1 MWNNTRGIIYMVSQQ
16 SVMLVGI
23 IGGAVGLLLFA
34 GGVLLLVLS
43 IISTVKGKRRIGG
56 IVGGGI
62 MLIGGISVG
71 FTFGMFA
78 VTAGLISSSSA
89 DTAQIAAMTSHIQS
103 ALNDN
108 DADALYELFSE
119 ESYSGE
125 PLEYEDAEEICD
137 YIKGD
142 VKDVTFEPMSISVE
156 NGTHATEYK
165 YTIVTEDGDK
175 YTLYI
180 HVIEVSDT
188 EEYVGIQH
196 IKMYKG
202 MNVLCNVGTAP
213 VFD

>member
-1 MWNNTRGIIYMVSQQ
+1 MWNNTRGIFYMVSQQ

-142 VKDVTFEPMSISVE
+142 VKDVTYEPTSISVE

>member
-1 MWNNTRGIIYMVSQQ
+1 
-16 SVMLVGI
+16 MLVGI

-43 IISTVKGKRRIGG
+43 IINTVKGKRRIGG
-56 IVGGGI
+56 IIGGAI
-62 MLIGGISVG
+62 MLAGGISVG

-142 VKDVTFEPMSISVE
+142 VKNVTFEPMSISVE
-156 NGTHATEYK
+156 NGTMINAGGFIAHINKTTGILTMTVDFIYDTLK
-165 YTIVTEDGDK
+165 QNDK
-175 YTLYI
+175 
-180 HVIEVSDT
+180 V
-188 EEYVGIQH
+188 
-196 IKMYKG
+196 
-202 MNVLCNVGTAP
+202 
-213 VFD
+213 

>member
-1 MWNNTRGIIYMVSQQ
+1 
-16 SVMLVGI
+16 MLVGI

-108 DADALYELFSE
+108 DADALYELFSK

-125 PLEYEDAEEICD
+125 PLEYDDAETICS
-137 YIKGD
+137 YIEGD
-142 VKDVTFEPMSISVE
+142 VKSVTYEPTSISVE

-165 YTIVTEDGDK
+165 YTIVTENNAK

>member
-1 MWNNTRGIIYMVSQQ
+1 MVSQQ

-108 DADALYELFSE
+108 DADALYELFSK

-125 PLEYEDAEEICD
+125 PLEYDDAETICD

-165 YTIVTEDGDK
+165 YTIVTENGDK

>member
-34 GGVLLLVLS
+34 GGILLLVLS

-62 MLIGGISVG
+62 MLVGGISVG

-108 DADALYELFSE
+108 DADALYELFSK

-125 PLEYEDAEEICD
+125 PLEYDDAETICD

-142 VKDVTFEPMSISVE
+142 VESVTYEPTSISVE

-213 VFD
+213 VFN

>member
-1 MWNNTRGIIYMVSQQ
+1 MVSQQ

-56 IVGGGI
+56 IVGGAI
-62 MLIGGISVG
+62 MLVGGISVG

-89 DTAQIAAMTSHIQS
+89 DTAQIAAMPSKIQS
-103 ALNDN
+103 ALMKNDP
-108 DADALYELFSE
+108 DALCELFSE

-125 PLEYEDAEEICD
+125 PLEYEDAEMICD
-137 YIKGD
+137 NIKGN
-142 VKDVTFEPMSISVE
+142 VETVMIEPLSITTE
-156 NGTHATEYK
+156 NGTHSTEYK
-165 YTIVTEDGDK
+165 FTVVTEKGAK

-188 EEYVGIQH
+188 DEYVGIQH

-202 MNVLCNVGTAP
+202 MDVLCNVGTAP

>member
-1 MWNNTRGIIYMVSQQ
+1 
-16 SVMLVGI
+16 MLVGI

-108 DADALYELFSE
+108 DPDALYELFSK

-142 VKDVTFEPMSISVE
+142 VKDVTYEPTSISVE

-202 MNVLCNVGTAP
+202 MSVLCNVGTAP

>member
-1 MWNNTRGIIYMVSQQ
+1 
-16 SVMLVGI
+16 
-23 IGGAVGLLLFA
+23 
-34 GGVLLLVLS
+34 
-43 IISTVKGKRRIGG
+43 
-56 IVGGGI
+56 
-62 MLIGGISVG
+62 
-71 FTFGMFA
+71 
-78 VTAGLISSSSA
+78 
-89 DTAQIAAMTSHIQS
+89 
-103 ALNDN
+103 
-108 DADALYELFSE
+108 
-119 ESYSGE
+119 
-125 PLEYEDAEEICD
+125 
-137 YIKGD
+137 
-142 VKDVTFEPMSISVE
+142 MSISVE

>member
-1 MWNNTRGIIYMVSQQ
+1 MWNNTGGIFYMVSQQ

-56 IVGGGI
+56 IVGGAI
-62 MLIGGISVG
+62 MLVGGISVG

-108 DADALYELFSE
+108 DADTLYELFSE

-142 VKDVTFEPMSISVE
+142 VESVTYEPTSISVE

>member
-1 MWNNTRGIIYMVSQQ
+1 MVSQQ

-56 IVGGGI
+56 IVGGAI
-62 MLIGGISVG
+62 MLVGGISVG

-108 DADALYELFSE
+108 DADALYELFSK

-125 PLEYEDAEEICD
+125 PLEYDEA
-137 YIKGD
+137 
-142 VKDVTFEPMSISVE
+142 
-156 NGTHATEYK
+156 
-165 YTIVTEDGDK
+165 
-175 YTLYI
+175 
-180 HVIEVSDT
+180 
-188 EEYVGIQH
+188 
-196 IKMYKG
+196 
-202 MNVLCNVGTAP
+202 AP
-213 VFD
+213 VNVPAILG

>member
-1 MWNNTRGIIYMVSQQ
+1 MVSQQ

-56 IVGGGI
+56 IVGGAI
-62 MLIGGISVG
+62 MLVGGISVG

-108 DADALYELFSE
+108 DADALYELFSK

-125 PLEYEDAEEICD
+125 PLEYDDAETICS
-137 YIKGD
+137 YIEGD
-142 VKDVTFEPMSISVE
+142 VKSVTYEPTSISVE

-202 MNVLCNVGTAP
+202 MRVLCNVGTAP

>member
-1 MWNNTRGIIYMVSQQ
+1 MWNNTRGIFYMVSQQ

-56 IVGGGI
+56 IVGGAI
-62 MLIGGISVG
+62 MLVGGISVG

>member
-34 GGVLLLVLS
+34 GGVTLLVLS
-43 IISTVKGKRRIGG
+43 IINTVKGKRRIGG
-56 IVGGGI
+56 IIGGAI
-62 MLIGGISVG
+62 MLVGGISVG

-165 YTIVTEDGDK
+165 YTIVTENNAR

>member
-1 MWNNTRGIIYMVSQQ
+1 MWNNTGGIFYMVSQQ

-34 GGVLLLVLS
+34 GGVTLLVLS
-43 IISTVKGKRRIGG
+43 IINTVKGKRRIGG
-56 IVGGGI
+56 IIGGAI
-62 MLIGGISVG
+62 MLVGGISVG

-89 DTAQIAAMTSHIQS
+89 DTAQIAAMPSKIQS
-103 ALNDN
+103 ALMKNDP
-108 DADALYELFSE
+108 DALYELFSE
-119 ESYSGE
+119 KSYSGE

-165 YTIVTEDGDK
+165 YTIVTENNAR

>member
-1 MWNNTRGIIYMVSQQ
+1 MWNNTRGIFYMVSQQ

-23 IGGAVGLLLFA
+23 IGGAIGLLLFA

-108 DADALYELFSE
+108 DADALYELFSK

-125 PLEYEDAEEICD
+125 PLEYEDAEEICS
-137 YIKGD
+137 YIEGD
-142 VKDVTFEPMSISVE
+142 VKSVTYEPTSISVE

-202 MNVLCNVGTAP
+202 MRVLCNVGTAP

>member
-1 MWNNTRGIIYMVSQQ
+1 
-16 SVMLVGI
+16 MLVGI

-108 DADALYELFSE
+108 DADALYELFSK

-125 PLEYEDAEEICD
+125 PLEYDDAETICS
-137 YIKGD
+137 YIEGD
-142 VKDVTFEPMSISVE
+142 VKSVTYEPTSISVE

-202 MNVLCNVGTAP
+202 MRVLCNVGTAP

>member
-1 MWNNTRGIIYMVSQQ
+1 MVSQQ

-43 IISTVKGKRRIGG
+43 IINTVKGKRRIGG
-56 IVGGGI
+56 IVGGAI
-62 MLIGGISVG
+62 MLVGGISVG

-78 VTAGLISSSSA
+78 VTAGLISNSSA

>member
-1 MWNNTRGIIYMVSQQ
+1 MVSQQ

-108 DADALYELFSE
+108 DADALYELFSK

-125 PLEYEDAEEICD
+125 PLEYDDAETICS
-137 YIKGD
+137 YIEGD
-142 VKDVTFEPMSISVE
+142 VKSVTYEPTSISVE

-165 YTIVTEDGDK
+165 YTIVTENNAR

>member
-1 MWNNTRGIIYMVSQQ
+1 MVSQQ

-23 IGGAVGLLLFA
+23 IGVAVGLLLFA

-43 IISTVKGKRRIGG
+43 IINTVKGKRRIGG
-56 IVGGGI
+56 IIGGAI
-62 MLIGGISVG
+62 MLVGGISVG

-78 VTAGLISSSSA
+78 VTADLISSSSA

-142 VKDVTFEPMSISVE
+142 VKDVTFEPMNISVE

>member
-1 MWNNTRGIIYMVSQQ
+1 MVSQQ

-23 IGGAVGLLLFA
+23 IGVAVGLLLFA

-56 IVGGGI
+56 IVGGAI
-62 MLIGGISVG
+62 MLVGGISVG

-202 MNVLCNVGTAP
+202 MRVLCNVGTAP

>member
-1 MWNNTRGIIYMVSQQ
+1 MVSQQ
-16 SVMLVGI
+16 SVMLIGI

-43 IISTVKGKRRIGG
+43 IINTVKGKRRIGG
-56 IVGGGI
+56 IVGGAI
-62 MLIGGISVG
+62 MLVGGISVG

-108 DADALYELFSE
+108 DADALYELFSK

-142 VKDVTFEPMSISVE
+142 VESVTYEPTSISVE

>member
-1 MWNNTRGIIYMVSQQ
+1 
-16 SVMLVGI
+16 MLVGI

-108 DADALYELFSE
+108 DADALYELFSK

-125 PLEYEDAEEICD
+125 PLEYEDAETICS

-142 VKDVTFEPMSISVE
+142 AESVTYEPTSISVE

-202 MNVLCNVGTAP
+202 MRVLCNVGTAP

>member
-1 MWNNTRGIIYMVSQQ
+1 MVSQQ

-108 DADALYELFSE
+108 DPDALYELFSK

-125 PLEYEDAEEICD
+125 PLEYDDAETICS
-137 YIKGD
+137 YIEGD
-142 VKDVTFEPMSISVE
+142 VKSVTYEPTSISVE

-202 MNVLCNVGTAP
+202 MRVLCNVGTAP

>member
-1 MWNNTRGIIYMVSQQ
+1 MVSQQ

-34 GGVLLLVLS
+34 GGVTLLVLS
-43 IISTVKGKRRIGG
+43 IINTVKGKRRIGG
-56 IVGGGI
+56 IVGGAI
-62 MLIGGISVG
+62 MLVGGISVG

-89 DTAQIAAMTSHIQS
+89 DTAQIAAMPSHIQS

-108 DADALYELFSE
+108 DADALYELFSK

-125 PLEYEDAEEICD
+125 PLKYEDAEEICD

-142 VKDVTFEPMSISVE
+142 VKDVTFEPTSISVE

-165 YTIVTEDGDK
+165 FTIVTEDGDK

-202 MNVLCNVGTAP
+202 MRVLCNVGTAP

>member
-1 MWNNTRGIIYMVSQQ
+1 MWNNTRGIFYMVSQQ

-23 IGGAVGLLLFA
+23 IGGVVGLLLFA
-34 GGVLLLVLS
+34 GGVTLLVLS

-56 IVGGGI
+56 IVGGAI
-62 MLIGGISVG
+62 MLVGGISVG

-78 VTAGLISSSSA
+78 VTAGLISSTSA
-89 DTAQIAAMTSHIQS
+89 DTAQIAAMPSHIQS
-103 ALNDN
+103 ALNDT
-108 DADALYELFSE
+108 DADALYELFSK

-125 PLEYEDAEEICD
+125 ALKYDDAETICS
-137 YIKGD
+137 YIEGD
-142 VKDVTFEPMSISVE
+142 VKSIRFEPTSISVE
-156 NGTHATEYK
+156 NKTHSTEYK
-165 YTIVTEDGDK
+165 FTIVTENNDK

-202 MNVLCNVGTAP
+202 MRVLCNVGTAP

>member
-1 MWNNTRGIIYMVSQQ
+1 MWNNTRGIFYMVSQQ

-108 DADALYELFSE
+108 DADALYELFSK

>member
-1 MWNNTRGIIYMVSQQ
+1 
-16 SVMLVGI
+16 MLVGI

-34 GGVLLLVLS
+34 GGVTLLVLS
-43 IISTVKGKRRIGG
+43 IINTVKGKRRIGG
-56 IVGGGI
+56 IVGGAI
-62 MLIGGISVG
+62 MLVGGISVG

-89 DTAQIAAMTSHIQS
+89 DTAQIAAMPSHIQS

-108 DADALYELFSE
+108 DADALYELFSK

-125 PLEYEDAEEICD
+125 PLKYEDAEEICD

-142 VKDVTFEPMSISVE
+142 VKDVTFEPTSISVE

-165 YTIVTEDGDK
+165 FTIVTEDGDK

-188 EEYVGIQH
+188 DEYIGIQH

-202 MNVLCNVGTAP
+202 MRVLCNVGTAP

>member
-1 MWNNTRGIIYMVSQQ
+1 MVSQQ
-16 SVMLVGI
+16 SITAVGI
-23 IGGAVGLLLFA
+23 FGIVAGLLLFA

-62 MLIGGISVG
+62 MLIAGISVG
-71 FTFGMFA
+71 FTFGMYALMAGFLSSNAA
-78 VTAGLISSSSA
+78 VAPE
-89 DTAQIAAMTSHIQS
+89 IAAMPSKIQS
-103 ALNDN
+103 ALMKNDP
-108 DADALYELFSE
+108 DALYSLFSE

-125 PLEYEDAEEICD
+125 PLEYEDAEAICD
-137 YIKGD
+137 NIKGD
-142 VKDVTFEPMSISVE
+142 VEAVTIEPLSITAE
-156 NGTHATEYK
+156 NGTHSTEYK
-165 YTIVTEDGDK
+165 FTVVTEKGAK

-188 EEYVGIQH
+188 DEYVGIQH

-202 MNVLCNVGTAP
+202 MDVLCNVGTAP

>member
-1 MWNNTRGIIYMVSQQ
+1 MVSQQ

-34 GGVLLLVLS
+34 GGVTLLVLS
-43 IISTVKGKRRIGG
+43 IINTVKGKRRIGG

-108 DADALYELFSE
+108 DADALYELFSK

-125 PLEYEDAEEICD
+125 PLEYDDAETICD

-165 YTIVTEDGDK
+165 YTIVTENGDK

>member
-1 MWNNTRGIIYMVSQQ
+1 MVSQQ

-108 DADALYELFSE
+108 DADALYELFSK

-137 YIKGD
+137 YIKGV
-142 VKDVTFEPMSISVE
+142 VKDVTYEPTSISVE

>member
-1 MWNNTRGIIYMVSQQ
+1 MVSQQ

-56 IVGGGI
+56 IVGGAI

-108 DADALYELFSE
+108 DADALYELFSK

-125 PLEYEDAEEICD
+125 PLEYEDAEEICS
-137 YIKGD
+137 YIEGD
-142 VKDVTFEPMSISVE
+142 VKSVTYEPTSISVE

-202 MNVLCNVGTAP
+202 MRVLCNVGTAP

>member
-1 MWNNTRGIIYMVSQQ
+1 MVSQQ

-23 IGGAVGLLLFA
+23 IGVAVGLLLFA

-43 IISTVKGKRRIGG
+43 IINTVKGKRRIGG

>member
-1 MWNNTRGIIYMVSQQ
+1 MVSQQ

-108 DADALYELFSE
+108 DADALYELFSK

-125 PLEYEDAEEICD
+125 PLEYDDAETICS
-137 YIKGD
+137 YIEGD
-142 VKDVTFEPMSISVE
+142 VKSVTYEPTSISVE

-180 HVIEVSDT
+180 HVIEVSNT

-202 MNVLCNVGTAP
+202 MRVLCNVGTAP

>member
-1 MWNNTRGIIYMVSQQ
+1 MWNNTRGIFYMVSQQ

-125 PLEYEDAEEICD
+125 PLKYEDAEEICD

-142 VKDVTFEPMSISVE
+142 VESVTYEPTSISVE

-202 MNVLCNVGTAP
+202 MRVLCNVGTAP

>member
-1 MWNNTRGIIYMVSQQ
+1 MVSQQ

-142 VKDVTFEPMSISVE
+142 VKNVTFEPMSISVE

-202 MNVLCNVGTAP
+202 MRVLCNVGTAP

>member
-1 MWNNTRGIIYMVSQQ
+1 MVSQQ

-56 IVGGGI
+56 IVGGAI
-62 MLIGGISVG
+62 MLVGGISVG

-125 PLEYEDAEEICD
+125 PLEYDDAETICS
-137 YIKGD
+137 YIEGD
-142 VKDVTFEPMSISVE
+142 VKDVTYEPTSISVE

>member
-1 MWNNTRGIIYMVSQQ
+1 
-16 SVMLVGI
+16 MLVGI

-108 DADALYELFSE
+108 DADALYELFSK

-165 YTIVTEDGDK
+165 YTIVTENNTK

>member
-1 MWNNTRGIIYMVSQQ
+1 MVSQQ

-56 IVGGGI
+56 IVGGAI
-62 MLIGGISVG
+62 MLVGGISVG

-125 PLEYEDAEEICD
+125 PLEYDDAETICS
-137 YIKGD
+137 YIEGD
-142 VKDVTFEPMSISVE
+142 VKSVTYEPTSISVE

-165 YTIVTEDGDK
+165 YTIVTENNAR